1 MISTNPV
8 IDKQI
13 AIARVEALSC
23 HETINGFPS
32 ISKYGEVEFSFTQIL
47 YPDWNS
53 YSLSDLMS
61 ISQYSSP
68 HS

>member
-47 YPDWNS
+47 YPD
-53 YSLSDLMS
+53 
-61 ISQYSSP
+61 
-68 HS
+68 